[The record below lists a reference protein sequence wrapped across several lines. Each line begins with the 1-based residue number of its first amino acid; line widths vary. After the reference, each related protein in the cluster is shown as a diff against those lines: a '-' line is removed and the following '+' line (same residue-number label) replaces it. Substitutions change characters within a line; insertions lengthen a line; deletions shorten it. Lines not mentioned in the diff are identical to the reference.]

1 MASDVLVA
9 MHNGP
14 WQTCLLCALEDCLS
28 HYGNQEDVVEV
39 EEEDTEPRIF
49 RAWEEK
55 WERRKMNKN
64 ASQYLHAKMLRK
76 YGGLKWIDIEGEE
89 NPEAG
94 PPCLITAH
102 PEEMYFKED
111 CRRYRY
117 LVVGMKEG
125 FDIKGGMEQ
134 EDYFDVWE
142 RTENPLFGAIRD
154 YYEDRKYVKVVEKGG
169 EYDSEEE

>member
-1 MASDVLVA
+1 MSEHRIEQDRVA
-9 MHNGP
+9 GEVWEDEDFN
-14 WQTCLLCALEDCLS
+14 TCGLDL
-28 HYGNQEDVVEV
+28 YGNQEDVVEV

-55 WERRKMNKN
+55 WERRKMNRN
-64 ASQYLHAKMLRK
+64 VGQYLHTKIMWK
-76 YGGLKWIDIEGEE
+76 YGGLQWMNIEGKD

-102 PEEMYFKED
+102 PEEMHFKEG

-125 FDIKGGMEQ
+125 LI
-134 EDYFDVWE
+134 
-142 RTENPLFGAIRD
+142 
-154 YYEDRKYVKVVEKGG
+154 
-169 EYDSEEE
+169 